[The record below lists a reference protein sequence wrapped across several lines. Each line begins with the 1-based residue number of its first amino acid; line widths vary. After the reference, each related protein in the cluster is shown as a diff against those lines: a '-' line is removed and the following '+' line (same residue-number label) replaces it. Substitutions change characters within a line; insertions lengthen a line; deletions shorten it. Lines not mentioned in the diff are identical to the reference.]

1 MRDALFSDFVMVDP
15 PSEATDAAAQD
26 ELAAEMMAGR
36 AVLLRLAPDLD
47 GPRRDAV
54 RSFLESLV
62 RVTGGLAA
70 SRQEAAIAKL
80 ADILLP
86 DDLAAARGPL
96 AADNLDLRDRLIAQT
111 APLTSAQVA
120 AQAGYRGRN
129 PYATAARWKKAG
141 DIFSVQHRGTEYFP
155 AFQFR
160 DGRPHPSIKPVL
172 AALPAQLSPW
182 QVAFWFVSTN
192 GWLGGRAPQDAL
204 DDPASLI
211 AAARQEAL
219 ELVG

>member
-1 MRDALFSDFVMVDP
+1 
-15 PSEATDAAAQD
+15 
-26 ELAAEMMAGR
+26 
-36 AVLLRLAPDLD
+36 
-47 GPRRDAV
+47 
-54 RSFLESLV
+54 V
-62 RVTGGLAA
+62 RVTGGLGA

-86 DDLAAARGPL
+86 DDLAAARGSL

-141 DIFSVQHRGTEYFP
+141 DIFAVQHRGTEYFP

-160 DGRPHPSIKPVL
+160 DGLPHPTIKPVL

-182 QVAFWFVSTN
+182 QVAFWFVSAN
-192 GWLGGRAPQDAL
+192 GWLGGRAPQEVL

-219 ELVG
+219 EVVG